1 MNLRKV
7 TLRYLGWCP
16 GIESA
21 ARFVPDREISGT
33 RASAGALFDIGTII
47 WTSLIAISLIRYSR
61 GGPSS
66 MYPYYYMFWLGVLI
80 ELDAKLLYL
89 MSYPPEFFD
98 RANFRPER
106 LAMMTGGIV
115 YGAGLL
121 YYLFFRQVAD
131 PAFDFLLPLFAIL
144 PVFPYRVKFE
154 KTLKEHSERD
164 ALLDGFYGSS
174 LIGRALL
181 KMGLGPVMRRAF
193 I

>member
-1 MNLRKV
+1 MNLRKI
-7 TLRYLGWCP
+7 TLRYMGWCP
-16 GIESA
+16 GVDSA
-21 ARFVPDREISGT
+21 ARFVPDREIDGT
-33 RASAGALFDIGTII
+33 RASAEALFDIGTII
-47 WTSLIAISLIRYSR
+47 WTSMIIIILIRYSR

-66 MYPYYYMFWLGVLI
+66 MYPYIYLFWLGVLM

-98 RANFRPER
+98 RANFRPEG

-115 YGAGLL
+115 VGAGLL
-121 YYLFFRQVAD
+121 YYLFFRQVAN
-131 PAFDFLLPLFAIL
+131 PALDFLLPLFAGL

-154 KTLKEHSERD
+154 KTLKEHSERG
-164 ALLDGFYGSS
+164 AVLDGFYGSS

-181 KMGLGPVMRRAF
+181 KMGLGPVMRRVF